1 MEDNENLK
9 KDLADML
16 EQSDDG
22 DMQYEDRQKEQINT
36 SLNAVWQLYEYLK
49 SGICETVTEG
59 RISNKYIEIQ
69 ELADE
74 YIKSRF
80 IDQLYTVKEAYEYLL
95 NADTTHYKKKILNNV
110 I

>member
-1 MEDNENLK
+1 
-9 KDLADML
+9 ML

-59 RISNKYIEIQ
+59 RILTNI
-69 ELADE
+69 
-74 YIKSRF
+74 
-80 IDQLYTVKEAYEYLL
+80 
-95 NADTTHYKKKILNNV
+95 
-110 I
+110 